1 MYICIYYNVISGNYN
16 IIYANCKLFWIFY
29 YSITIIINMWNMFL
43 YVLHILDMN
52 AQHHSSYSPSQMRTY
67 ISTNNENKSNML
79 SS

>member
-1 MYICIYYNVISGNYN
+1 MQIVN
-16 IIYANCKLFWIFY
+16 FFRFFY